1 MKLIHCADIHLDSKL
16 ERHLSKERA
25 AKRNSEILDTFRRMV
40 KYADTNGI
48 HHILISGDLFDVNR
62 VSKTTANNVS
72 AILSDYPEISFYYLR
87 GNHDTEGFITDPEK
101 KPGNLFCF
109 SSEWK
114 SYEIHENG
122 VNIVIAGIELSK
134 ENNALIYKSLLL
146 DGRNVN
152 IVMLHG
158 QETEGVKKDGEVINL
173 SELRNKQIDY
183 LALGHIHFYKKE
195 KLDARAVYC
204 YPGCLEGRGFDE
216 EGKHGFVVLNVDTEN
231 RSVSSEFVPFAERE
245 VEIVKADISDC
256 MNTADIS
263 AVVSETLKKE
273 KVKSSSMVRVLL
285 TGKTDVECV
294 KDKTFIENKF
304 ADDYFVFNVKDE
316 SKIRIDYTKAMTEK
330 SLKGEFIRAINA
342 DNTLSEDDKA
352 EIIMYGIKALGKE
365 KIDL

>member
-25 AKRNSEILDTFRRMV
+25 ARRNSEILDTFMRMV

-48 HHILISGDLFDVNR
+48 KHILISGDLFDVNR

-72 AILSDYPEISFYYLR
+72 AILSDYPGISFYYIR
-87 GNHDTEGFITDPEK
+87 GNHDTEGFINDPEK
-101 KPGNLFCF
+101 MPKNLFGF

-114 SYEIHENG
+114 SYEIAENG
-122 VNIVIAGIELSK
+122 TNVVITGIEISK
-134 ENNALIYKSLLL
+134 ENNSGIYKSLLL

-158 QETEGVKKDGEVINL
+158 QETEGSKKDGEVINL
-173 SELRNKQIDY
+173 PELRNKQIDY

-216 EGKHGFVVLNVDTEN
+216 AGEHGFVVLDVDTYN
-231 RSVSSEFVPFAERE
+231 RTVSSEFVPFAKRK
-245 VEIVKADISDC
+245 VELVEADISEC
-256 MNTADIS
+256 MNTADIL
-263 AVVSETLKKE
+263 AVVSEALKKAN
-273 KVKSSSMVRVLL
+273 VSDSSMVRVIL
-285 TGKTDVECV
+285 TGATDVECV
-294 KDKTFIENKF
+294 KDTTFIENRF

-316 SKIRIDYTKAMTEK
+316 SKIRIDYTKALSEK
-330 SLKGEFIRAINA
+330 SLKGEFIRLIKA

-365 KIDL
+365 KLD